1 MATSKAK
8 STKSSSAKKSTA
20 KKPAAKKTTAKK
32 TAASKNTVKA
42 VKATAKV
49 TAVET
54 EKVGSEKTKIVS
66 EEVKTVKKSPV
77 KEFFARKGDPNE
89 NILTIFKDTKI
100 IGAIIGE
107 IIGTGLVTSVALTLG
122 LFNPL
127 YMIFAY
133 TGITAAVFALSG
145 AHLNPAVTAGMM
157 ASRRVSAIR
166 GTIYIISQL
175 IGAWAGFMIINAF
188 YNAGINS
195 GNIDAATTLL
205 PTLTAADSITA
216 GVEGYSFFWAVTML
230 EFLGAMI
237 ISFFFARALDY
248 KRGAFTFAAVVASGV
263 FLATLFAVV
272 ICSNFLGIQNN
283 VFIMNPASAFMYGLL
298 PASAEG
304 FDALMG
310 QLMPMLVTYVVF
322 PVFGGII
329 GFYISD
335 IAGKL
340 SHKELKA

>member
-1 MATSKAK
+1 MATTKAK
-8 STKSSSAKKSTA
+8 ST

-32 TAASKNTVKA
+32 PASKSKTTVKT

-49 TAVET
+49 TTVKT
-54 EKVGSEKTKIVS
+54 EKVGAEKTKIVS
-66 EEVKTVKKSPV
+66 EKKCHPV
-77 KEFFARKGDPNE
+77 KEFFARKGDPDE

-107 IIGTGLVTSVALTLG
+107 IIGTALVTGVALTLG

-127 YMIFAY
+127 YLIFAY

-145 AHLNPAVTAGMM
+145 AHLNPTITAGMM

-166 GTIYIISQL
+166 GILYIISQL
-175 IGAWAGFMIINAF
+175 IGAWIGFMIVNSF
-188 YNAGINS
+188 YQAGIAS
-195 GNIDAATTLL
+195 GNIDAASTVL
-205 PTLTAADSITA
+205 PTLATADSVKATT
-216 GVEGYSFFWAVTML
+216 EGFSFFWTITMI
-230 EFLGAMI
+230 EFVGAMI

-248 KRGAFTFAAVVASGV
+248 KRGAFTFGAVVGSGV
-263 FLATLFAVV
+263 FLAMLFAVV
-272 ICSNFLGIQNN
+272 CCSNFLGIQDN

-310 QLMPMLVTYVVF
+310 QLMPMLVSYVIF
-322 PVFGGII
+322 PIFGGVI
-329 GFYISD
+329 GFYVSD
-335 IAGKL
+335 FANKL
-340 SHKELKA
+340 QHRDLKA

>member
-1 MATSKAK
+1 MATTKAK
-8 STKSSSAKKSTA
+8 ST

-32 TAASKNTVKA
+32 PASKSKTTVKT

-49 TAVET
+49 TTVKS
-54 EKVGSEKTKIVS
+54 EKVGAEKTKIVS
-66 EEVKTVKKSPV
+66 EKKCHPV
-77 KEFFARKGDPNE
+77 KEFFARKGDPDE

-107 IIGTGLVTSVALTLG
+107 IIGTALVTGVALTLG

-127 YMIFAY
+127 YLIFAY

-145 AHLNPAVTAGMM
+145 AHLNPTITAGMM

-166 GTIYIISQL
+166 GVLYIISQL
-175 IGAWAGFMIINAF
+175 IGAWIGFMIVNSF
-188 YNAGINS
+188 YQAGIAS
-195 GNIDAATTLL
+195 GNIDAASTVL
-205 PTLTAADSITA
+205 PTLATADSVKATT
-216 GVEGYSFFWAVTML
+216 EGFSFFWTITMI
-230 EFLGAMI
+230 EFVGAMI

-248 KRGAFTFAAVVASGV
+248 KRGAFTFGAVVGSGV
-263 FLATLFAVV
+263 FLAMLFAVV
-272 ICSNFLGIQNN
+272 CCSNFLGIQDN

-310 QLMPMLVTYVVF
+310 QLMPMLVSYVIF
-322 PVFGGII
+322 PIFGGVI
-329 GFYISD
+329 GFYVSD
-335 IAGKL
+335 FANKL
-340 SHKELKA
+340 QHRDLKA

>member
-1 MATSKAK
+1 MATTKAK
-8 STKSSSAKKSTA
+8 STKKSPAKKPAA
-20 KKPAAKKTTAKK
+20 KKPAAKKTTA
-32 TAASKNTVKA
+32 SKSTVKT

-54 EKVGSEKTKIVS
+54 EKVGSVKTKIVS
-66 EEVKTVKKSPV
+66 EKAETGKKNPV

-107 IIGTGLVTSVALTLG
+107 IIGTALVTSVALTLG

-145 AHLNPAVTAGMM
+145 AHLNPAITAGMM

-166 GTIYIISQL
+166 GVLYIIAQL
-175 IGAWAGFMIINAF
+175 IGAWLGFMVINAF
-188 YNAGINS
+188 YNAGIAS
-195 GNIDAATTLL
+195 GNIDAAATLL
-205 PTLTAADSITA
+205 PTLASADSLTT
-216 GVEGYSFFWAVTML
+216 VTEGYSFFWAITMI
-230 EFLGAMI
+230 EFIGAII

-263 FLATLFAVV
+263 FLAMLFAVV
-272 ICSNFLGIQNN
+272 ICSNFLGIQDN
-283 VFIMNPASAFMYGLL
+283 VFIMNPAAAFMYGLL

-304 FDALMG
+304 FDSLMG
-310 QLMPMLVTYVVF
+310 QLMPMLVTYVIF
-322 PVFGGII
+322 PVLGGVL

-335 IAGKL
+335 LAGKL

>member
-1 MATSKAK
+1 MATTKAK
-8 STKSSSAKKSTA
+8 STKKSTA
-20 KKPAAKKTTAKK
+20 KKPAAKKPAAKK
-32 TAASKNTVKA
+32 TAASKSTVKT

-49 TAVET
+49 TSVET

-66 EEVKTVKKSPV
+66 EKATTGKTNPV

-107 IIGTGLVTSVALTLG
+107 IIGTGLITGVALTLG

-127 YMIFAY
+127 YMVFAY

-145 AHLNPAVTAGMM
+145 AHLNPAITAGMM

-166 GTIYIISQL
+166 GVLYIIAQL

-188 YNAGINS
+188 YNAGIAS
-195 GNIDAATTLL
+195 GNIDAASVIL
-205 PTLTAADSITA
+205 PTLSAADNVAAAT
-216 GVEGYSFFWAVTML
+216 EGYSFFWAITMI

-263 FLATLFAVV
+263 FVAMLFAVV
-272 ICSNFLGIQNN
+272 TCNNFLGTQEN
-283 VFIMNPASAFMYGLL
+283 VFIMNPAVAFMYGLL
-298 PASAEG
+298 PSSAEG
-304 FDALMG
+304 FDSLMG
-310 QLMPMLVTYVVF
+310 QLMPMLVTYVIF
-322 PVFGGII
+322 PVLGGVL

-335 IAGKL
+335 IANKL
-340 SHKELKA
+340 SGKELKA

>member
-1 MATSKAK
+1 MATTKAK
-8 STKSSSAKKSTA
+8 STKKSSA

-32 TAASKNTVKA
+32 TAASKSTVKT

-49 TAVET
+49 TTVKT

-66 EEVKTVKKSPV
+66 EKATTGKTNPV

-107 IIGTGLVTSVALTLG
+107 IVGTALVTGVALTLG

-127 YMIFAY
+127 YLIFAY

-145 AHLNPAVTAGMM
+145 AHLNPTITAGMM

-166 GTIYIISQL
+166 GVLYIIAQL
-175 IGAWAGFMIINAF
+175 IGAWIGFMIVNAF
-188 YNAGINS
+188 YQSGIAS
-195 GNIDAATTLL
+195 GNIDATTTLL
-205 PTLTAADSITA
+205 PTLSAADSIKATTD
-216 GVEGYSFFWAVTML
+216 GFSFFGAITMI
-230 EFLGAMI
+230 EFIGAMI

-263 FLATLFAVV
+263 FLAMLFAVV
-272 ICSNFLGIQNN
+272 ICNNFLGIQGN

-298 PASAEG
+298 PANAADFGS
-304 FDALMG
+304 LMG
-310 QLMPMLVTYVVF
+310 QLMPMLVSYVFLPIV
-322 PVFGGII
+322 GGVL
-329 GFYISD
+329 GFYLSD
-335 IAGKL
+335 LANKFSG
-340 SHKELKA
+340 KELKA

>member
-1 MATSKAK
+1 MATTKAK
-8 STKSSSAKKSTA
+8 ST

-32 TAASKNTVKA
+32 PASKSKTTVKT

-49 TAVET
+49 TTVKS
-54 EKVGSEKTKIVS
+54 EKVGAEKTKIVS
-66 EEVKTVKKSPV
+66 EKKCHPV
-77 KEFFARKGDPNE
+77 KEFFARKGDPDE

-107 IIGTGLVTSVALTLG
+107 IIGTALVTGVALTLG

-127 YMIFAY
+127 YLIFAY

-145 AHLNPAVTAGMM
+145 AHLNPTITAGMM

-166 GTIYIISQL
+166 GILYIISQL
-175 IGAWAGFMIINAF
+175 IGAWIGFMIVNSF
-188 YNAGINS
+188 YQAGIAS
-195 GNIDAATTLL
+195 GNIDAASTVL
-205 PTLTAADSITA
+205 PTLATADSVKATT
-216 GVEGYSFFWAVTML
+216 EGFSFFWTITMI
-230 EFLGAMI
+230 EFVGAMI

-248 KRGAFTFAAVVASGV
+248 KRGAFTFGAVVGSGV
-263 FLATLFAVV
+263 FLAMLFAVV
-272 ICSNFLGIQNN
+272 CCSNFLGIQDN

-310 QLMPMLVTYVVF
+310 QLMPMLVSYVIF
-322 PVFGGII
+322 PIFGGVI
-329 GFYISD
+329 GFYVSD
-335 IAGKL
+335 FANKL
-340 SHKELKA
+340 QHRDLKA